1 MTCGRSRA
9 SPPYYL
15 LLTTCYLLLATY
27 DLLLTTYYLRL
38 TTHYS
43 LLTTYYLP
51 AEEAVQVLLEV
62 EGVERH
68 ATLAREAGRPHAMR
82 KEV

>member
-15 LLTTCYLLLATY
+15 LLTTYY
-27 DLLLTTYYLRL
+27 LLLTTYY
-38 TTHYS
+38 S
-43 LLTTYYLP
+43 VLTTYYLP
-51 AEEAVQVLLEV
+51 AEEAVRVLLEV

-82 KEV
+82 KEVQRLPRK